1 MAKSAVSMQPTL
13 EDFESLLAE
22 SYLDRPVNEN
32 TVVKGK
38 VLAIENDFVIIDVGL
53 KTEGKVPLKELV
65 RESTDIIE
73 RLCIEAALQMNGDN
87 RAGAAEM
94 LGLSRQSL
102 YVKLHRYGIDDMGVA
117 EIAN

>member
-53 KTEGKVPLKELV
+53 KTEGKVPLKEFAMPGKENEVKVGFSERDLV
-65 RESTDIIE
+65 VS
-73 RLCIEAALQMNGDN
+73 
-87 RAGAAEM
+87 
-94 LGLSRQSL
+94 
-102 YVKLHRYGIDDMGVA
+102 
-117 EIAN
+117 

>member
-53 KTEGKVPLKELV
+53 KTEGKVPLKEFAMPGK
-65 RESTDIIE
+65 ESDIKV
-73 RLCIEAALQMNGDN
+73 
-87 RAGAAEM
+87 GAQLM
-94 LGLSRQSL
+94 FT
-102 YVKLHRYGIDDMGVA
+102 
-117 EIAN
+117 

>member
-32 TVVKGK
+32 SVVKGK

-53 KTEGKVPLKELV
+53 KTEGKVPLKEFAMPGKENEVKVGRTLPFTTLFSFTG
-65 RESTDIIE
+65 R
-73 RLCIEAALQMNGDN
+73 
-87 RAGAAEM
+87 
-94 LGLSRQSL
+94 SR
-102 YVKLHRYGIDDMGVA
+102 
-117 EIAN
+117 

>member
-53 KTEGKVPLKELV
+53 KTEGKVPLKEFAMPGKENEV
-65 RESTDIIE
+65 DRKS
-73 RLCIEAALQMNGDN
+73 
-87 RAGAAEM
+87 
-94 LGLSRQSL
+94 
-102 YVKLHRYGIDDMGVA
+102 VV
-117 EIAN
+117 